1 MIVLGILAFALML
14 LGDINDARFG
24 KKPLKLCFPLG
35 VILLAVATYLGC
47 DFERISVI
55 WCVAA
60 GAFLLL
66 LLYSLFGSF
75 SVKDAYVEQPGGR
88 RVCDRGLYAM
98 CRHPGVLFFAGLYI
112 CLCFAVRFPAAHTL
126 TYITLDLLLAV
137 LEDIAIFPKVLGG
150 YDEYKTGVPF
160 IITTTESLRN
170 TFRR

>member
-98 CRHPGVLFFAGLYI
+98 CRHPGVLFLRGCTSACALPSG
-112 CLCFAVRFPAAHTL
+112 FPPH
-126 TYITLDLLLAV
+126 IH
-137 LEDIAIFPKVLGG
+137 
-150 YDEYKTGVPF
+150 
-160 IITTTESLRN
+160 
-170 TFRR
+170 